1 MFNKEGSFVVKKSE
15 YDIRGQ
21 YRDACIVK
29 ALYAEKNIEN
39 ETNLL
44 NNKMFPKQ
52 FLFPFQLQEV
62 EK

>member
-21 YRDACIVK
+21 YSQSSIRR
-29 ALYAEKNIEN
+29 KNIEN

-52 FLFPFQLQEV
+52 FLFPLQLQEV